1 MKLELFRLADTSPD
15 SIHEVFTMGEL
26 INRVAKLWHP
36 WEVYRFETMAV
47 VHFLN

>member
-1 MKLELFRLADTSPD
+1 MKLELYRLADTSPG
-15 SIHEVFTMGEL
+15 SIHEVFTMSEL

-36 WEVYRFETMAV
+36 WDVYRLERIAV